1 MEKRANVIQSQPPK
15 TTADQS
21 VSPVV
26 TATCKSENL
35 NKIQLPKVL
44 NTFQKGELCILGILQ
59 LTSGIVNIVFGFI
72 SVLSSSYSLADLAFP
87 FWTGLLYIVSGSL
100 TIEAGKNPKASLM
113 RAMLIMNI
121 ISAVAAVIGVFMYS
135 FVVFIEIHT
144 GVCPEYDDLANSDFV
159 QCKFEDTQIGII
171 ALMLIFTIL
180 ESFVSIITSSFGCR
194 FICCHNLPVI
204 VIQQHLTEDSVPDI

>member
-1 MEKRANVIQSQPPK
+1 MEKRVNVFQAQPPK
-15 TTADQS
+15 TTEDQS

-35 NKIQLPKVL
+35 HKIQLPKVF
-44 NTFQKGELCILGILQ
+44 NTFQKGEPCILGILQ

-72 SVLSSSYSLADLAFP
+72 SVLSPYTLAELALP

-121 ISAVAAVIGVFMYS
+121 ISTVAAVIGISMYS
-135 FVVFIEIHT
+135 FILVLQIYT
-144 GVCPEYDDLANSDFV
+144 SVCSEYDDLTNSDFI
-159 QCKFEDTQIGII
+159 QCKFEEIHIGII

-194 FICCHNLPVI
+194 FLCCYNL
-204 VIQQHLTEDSVPDI
+204 